1 MPQGADVK
9 TGVQDLS
16 KTKLS
21 DLLQQDGSR
30 FADTL
35 RTLISRID
43 QPSRSI
49 SGYNPQ
55 RLD

>member
-1 MPQGADVK
+1 MRKSA
-9 TGVQDLS
+9 GVETEVEDLS
-16 KTKLS
+16 DMKLS
-21 DLLQQDGSR
+21 ELLDQDSSR

-35 RTLISRID
+35 RRLRARVG

>member
-1 MPQGADVK
+1 MARAGVETGIEDASQVK
-9 TGVQDLS
+9 LAE
-16 KTKLS
+16 
-21 DLLQQDGSR
+21 LLQQDSGR

-35 RTLISRID
+35 RLLLARAD

>member
-1 MPQGADVK
+1 MQESV
-9 TGVQDLS
+9 GVVTEVEDLS
-16 KTKLS
+16 GLKLS
-21 DLLQQDGSR
+21 ELLDQDSSR

-35 RTLISRID
+35 RRLRARVG

>member
-1 MPQGADVK
+1 MPQMA
-9 TGVQDLS
+9 GVQTEVEDLS
-16 KTKLS
+16 RVKLS
-21 DLLQQDGSR
+21 ELLSQDSAR

-35 RTLISRID
+35 RLLLSRID

>member
-1 MPQGADVK
+1 MRESA
-9 TGVQDLS
+9 GVETEVEDLS
-16 KTKLS
+16 GMKLS
-21 DLLQQDGSR
+21 ELLDQDSSR

-35 RTLISRID
+35 RRLRERVG